1 MIWVVS
7 LFNIAIFGWTTF
19 ETLSTVGIIDPTRQL
34 LPFVPTFSVPI
45 LFVLWLIGNFILWM
59 VARRIRRT

>member
-19 ETLSTVGIIDPTRQL
+19 ETLSTVGIIG
-34 LPFVPTFSVPI
+34 PFTPTFSVPT
-45 LFVLWLIGNFILWM
+45 LFLLWLVGNLILWLI
-59 VARRIRRT
+59 ARRLRSA

>member
-19 ETLSTVGIIDPTRQL
+19 EALTTMGIIGPAPPV
-34 LPFVPTFSVPI
+34 LPFTPTFTVQI
-45 LFVLWLIGNFILWM
+45 LFLLWLVGNLILWL
-59 VARRIRRT
+59 VARRLRAA